1 VTGQPGGDHG
11 AAADE
16 GRSSGNWGKAVD
28 GRDTG
33 PDPDTGPGR
42 EVKSSRDAGP
52 RQGTRPGP
60 EVKSSQDAGPRQG
73 TRPGPEVK
81 SSREARPGQET
92 RPGRDAGPGRDG
104 GQPRPPRPPGPPGPP
119 GIDLTG
125 EIQRWLIRSGARSM
139 RRELGEQ
146 FRKAWTGQRAE
157 PTEPG
162 DVWNTATTE
171 PPPELSEAPECAWCP
186 VCRAAR
192 RIRESGPGL
201 GGQLAGA
208 GDAVAAAVQEA
219 LSAFDSVLSARP
231 RTEPAGQPA
240 PPATDDRP
248 EAPAPGAPSEGP
260 DREPDDRD

>member
-1 VTGQPGGDHG
+1 
-11 AAADE
+11 
-16 GRSSGNWGKAVD
+16 
-28 GRDTG
+28 
-33 PDPDTGPGR
+33 
-42 EVKSSRDAGP
+42 
-52 RQGTRPGP
+52 
-60 EVKSSQDAGPRQG
+60 
-73 TRPGPEVK
+73 
-81 SSREARPGQET
+81 
-92 RPGRDAGPGRDG
+92 
-104 GQPRPPRPPGPPGPP
+104 
-119 GIDLTG
+119 
-125 EIQRWLIRSGARSM
+125 M

-248 EAPAPGAPSEGP
+248 EAPAPGPGAPSEGP
-260 DREPDDRD
+260 DHESDDRD

>member
-1 VTGQPGGDHG
+1 VTGQPGGSDQDRPG
-11 AAADE
+11 QDRAGQDRPGRDREAAADD
-16 GRSSGNWGKAVD
+16 GRSGSGNWGKAVD
-28 GRDTG
+28 G
-33 PDPDTGPGR
+33 PDTGPGP
-42 EVKSSRDAGP
+42 DAGP
-52 RQGTRPGP
+52 GRETGPTRDG
-60 EVKSSQDAGPRQG
+60 G
-73 TRPGPEVK
+73 
-81 SSREARPGQET
+81 
-92 RPGRDAGPGRDG
+92 PGRDAG
-104 GQPRPPRPPGPPGPP
+104 QPRPLRPP

-125 EIQRWLIRSGARSM
+125 DIQRWLIRSGARSM

-157 PTEPG
+157 PTNPA

-231 RTEPAGQPA
+231 RTEPGGGPA
-240 PPATDDRP
+240 RPATDDRP
-248 EAPAPGAPSEGP
+248 EASAPGAPSEDP
-260 DREPDDRD
+260 DHEPDDRD